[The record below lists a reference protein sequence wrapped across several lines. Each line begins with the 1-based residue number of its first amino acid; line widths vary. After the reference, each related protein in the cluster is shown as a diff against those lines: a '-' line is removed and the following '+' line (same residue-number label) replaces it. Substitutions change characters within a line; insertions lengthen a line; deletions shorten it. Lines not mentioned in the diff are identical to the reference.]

1 MSCGRRDWQC
11 LDEWEERQQSRGLSS
26 GSLRGGE
33 LISQSVPGFRSWP
46 EIPGGEV
53 LWDAALKGVRAGNL
67 VP

>member
-11 LDEWEERQQSRGLSS
+11 LGEWEERQQSRGLSS

-33 LISQSVPGFRSWP
+33 LMSQHVPGLWSWL
-46 EIPGGEV
+46 EISGGEM
-53 LWDAALKGVRAGNL
+53 LWDAALKEECAGNL